1 MCASCCKAMLKPQET
16 MVFSIFVSTLVVVR
30 PTLQIP
36 ASRSLLGM
44 CVWKPSV
51 NPAAKKK
58 SNWRWIVCRKFFSDF
73 TLFECVKLGSW
84 VFNALDYHQ
93 TPRRRHLPDIH
104 CFIFSLSKSKTKVEL
119 LLGIS
124 FRIWF
129 TWDTTPCNNCIH
141 IPFTLSKMQV
151 INIGWLLLF
160 LLLHF
165 CTMWTVCLLVYRSGC
180 CKTTLCLAIW
190 AAHGANSCLG
200 PKKLHPK

>member
-1 MCASCCKAMLKPQET
+1 MCLEAFCQPSC
-16 MVFSIFVSTLVVVR
+16 
-30 PTLQIP
+30 
-36 ASRSLLGM
+36 
-44 CVWKPSV
+44 
-51 NPAAKKK
+51 KKK

-129 TWDTTPCNNCIH
+129 TWDTTQCNNCIH